1 MPNQNKNLKNNFENS
16 FNEII
21 KENIIFF
28 PIRHHSPACSFHL
41 KKIIVKKMI
50 VKCFHK
56 NMA

>member
-1 MPNQNKNLKNNFENS
+1 MPNQNKSLKNNFENS

-41 KKIIVKKMI
+41 KK
-50 VKCFHK
+50 
-56 NMA
+56 NN

>member
-1 MPNQNKNLKNNFENS
+1 MPNQNKNLKDNFENS

-41 KKIIVKKMI
+41 KKIIENYKPETI
-50 VKCFHK
+50 LIE
-56 NMA
+56 